1 MARRK
6 KRRGPIMSLIKLL
19 FSLAILFAIV
29 YTFLFAYLL
38 VREHNVPA
46 PGDTQAIIVLGAQV
60 NPDGLPS
67 KQLELRLAEA
77 RKAYQ
82 ANPRVIVVC
91 GAQGKDEPVT
101 EASVMKAWLEQS
113 EVSPEHILME
123 DQSFNTRQNLENA
136 KQLLGGSVTSVLIIT
151 SDYHLPRAM
160 DIAKDLGLN
169 ASGIGSP
176 ILPEY
181 WIKNHARETLAWGKY
196 YVNKFLPFVPID

>member
-60 NPDGLPS
+60 NPDGFPS

-101 EASVMKAWLEQS
+101 EASVMKAWLEQN

-136 KQLLGGSVTSVLIIT
+136 KKLLGESVTNILIIT

>member
-101 EASVMKAWLEQS
+101 EASVMKAWLEQN

-136 KQLLGGSVTSVLIIT
+136 KKLLGESVTNILIIT

-181 WIKNHARETLAWGKY
+181 WIKNHAREALAWGKY